1 MKEEIMRILK
11 MVEDGKISADKGA
24 QLIEAIN
31 KIEEKNEI
39 NNDNVPVIALDDEA
53 SKAFPG
59 EKMIKIRVLSH
70 EGDKVNIT
78 VPIKFVKSMI
88 NATGKI
94 PNINVENMDGVNT
107 EEITDTVM
115 AAIDNGMVGKIVD
128 IESHEGDI
136 VEITIE

>member
-1 MKEEIMRILK
+1 
-11 MVEDGKISADKGA
+11 
-24 QLIEAIN
+24 
-31 KIEEKNEI
+31 
-39 NNDNVPVIALDDEA
+39 
-53 SKAFPG
+53 
-59 EKMIKIRVLSH
+59 MIKIRVLSH

-78 VPIKFVKSMI
+78 VPLKFVKSMI

-94 PNINVENMDGVNT
+94 PNINVENMDGVNP
-107 EEITDTVM
+107 EEITHTVM